1 MKKKLIEDSSKVDN
15 DKLIADSVTR
25 IFIANDAFKDVE
37 GIQDKISFAV
47 KNHLSTIEDEKLAD
61 TLEEDFDAAVL
72 GLVDFIKQVLDAD
85 ETQLT
90 TLKEDEKD
98 SRLGLI
104 EVIEDKFKEKQEP
117 KGDPEPLEDLH
128 KLDTAAVAA
137 EIEVIMDEL
146 GLGESKVDEKKR
158 KSLPKTSFCIAN
170 KRGASG
176 DKGYLPVPNAD
187 YVTATRKYL
196 EDCELSEDT
205 ITAAT
210 EVLDR
215 KAKVLGETKIV
226 DSKKTVDIKD
236 MSNEDLKELG
246 SKVFDALKT
255 KELLDECPGC
265 DASSKEIKS
274 LEDKIANQEDHLKA
288 IRIELQE
295 AYKEVE
301 ELNLFNIEL
310 ADSHKDF
317 MTQSIVDL
325 SSLKG
330 EEVNDEKV
338 NEIKNKSVIDMTDMF
353 NSIKDEVNFVEV
365 GNRIANGMG
374 NDPNGTVSDPTLQG
388 EDGGFDKEVFERVRD
403 QYFEL
408 LFGKGTLVA
417 YDYLNKCKA
426 KGLIPK
432 DLSSFETN

>member
-1 MKKKLIEDSSKVDN
+1 
-15 DKLIADSVTR
+15 
-25 IFIANDAFKDVE
+25 
-37 GIQDKISFAV
+37 
-47 KNHLSTIEDEKLAD
+47 
-61 TLEEDFDAAVL
+61 
-72 GLVDFIKQVLDAD
+72 
-85 ETQLT
+85 
-90 TLKEDEKD
+90 
-98 SRLGLI
+98 
-104 EVIEDKFKEKQEP
+104 
-117 KGDPEPLEDLH
+117 
-128 KLDTAAVAA
+128 
-137 EIEVIMDEL
+137 MDEL